1 MNEMNSIQTKLDTA
15 RAELLDQSLRNPLIN
30 YRLSRARG
38 VEIVD
43 ESPPD
48 VYRILVPEG
57 KTMSFLPKLEPEE
70 DDHLQLFEDDE
81 VETDPARHT
90 DSKLQTDYSSAELQR
105 RLRKTHDVAKIAIEE
120 QGVNTLYLA
129 LGMLQWYESESSD
142 ILRCAPLILIPVEID
157 RASVRARFR
166 IRYTGEDIGTNLSL
180 QEKLKSEFDLQLPDL
195 PDAEDLDQSN
205 IRNYYQ
211 TVDEA
216 INGHERWWIDG
227 AAIALGFFSF
237 AKFLMYRDLDAA
249 NWPGNSLS
257 EHSVLQSVLTKGFQE
272 PESTIDSDTSNID
285 EHLNPTEAYHV
296 VDADSSQALAIHD
309 VSQGRNLIIQGPPG
323 TGKSQTITNLIAEAI
338 AKEKRVLF
346 VAEKMAA
353 LEVVKRNLDE
363 VRLGDACLELHSHK
377 MNKKAVVDEL
387 KRILEL
393 GEPRTTALGAEV
405 RSLLSNRDRLNSYC
419 QAVNT
424 PIGESGITPYQ
435 AYGELLIVK
444 RRLSA
449 VTLPALGSHQFHHS
463 VSEFGEGLGHT
474 EELQR
479 HLKRMGVPVNHPF
492 WGSQCKYFPPNR
504 AQVEQVMAKTR
515 EGIIALKDSSEEL
528 AQHLKLRSPDT
539 HETVGSVISAA
550 RRALDAPNLTDTD
563 IQSTE
568 WRRQADRLNSG
579 LHAGEQLSQ
588 LYKEYENLLNRY
600 DGDLIDETWFKTVL
614 EIRQAL
620 ELLTHSSTQLAQHLK
635 LQSPDSLEAVRSM
648 ISAVRYLLYA
658 PKMEHVDVKT
668 TEWLTHIGDLEVG
681 LRAGEQ
687 LYQLHKTYD
696 DVLIPEAWTEDVLE
710 IRRVLVVYG
719 PKWWRFLSG
728 KYRRARNELAGL
740 CAQPL
745 SKSLETQLRIVDVIR
760 KAQREQLHFETI
772 RTLGQRLFGPYWRAE
787 SSNWTQ
793 LHTIT
798 EYLSRLYQLIERNDL
813 PEELIDYLASN
824 PNLEILRRQ
833 VSTIEEY
840 LNRYQI
846 AVQPLEQEIQLP
858 KSLEIQARVVNTI
871 LEVKR
876 IVDAIV
882 GMRLN
887 LEGIQE
893 LGKQLFGI
901 HWQEDASN
909 WSQLQTIAEY
919 LLVLHQALDMTKLP
933 KKLMDYLASNPDFE
947 RLQAIISP
955 LRAQRRSVNWFVEIK
970 RTVDAILEAQQELEK
985 FDAFGKQL
993 FGTHWQGEFSN
1004 WSQLQKIAEYL
1015 SALHESVEKS
1025 ELPEA
1030 LVTYLA
1036 ANPDLETLQ
1045 TLVSTVE
1052 RHQNNHPH
1060 LLQIV
1065 VEKIQLDEIVRFGCS
1080 DGLKACSFTEQAQI
1094 LERWEREL
1102 DRLQDMITYNHL
1114 VEALKNNGLA
1124 EIVRI
1129 ANSWSEASEFLS
1141 DLLKQVWYSARVETV
1156 MQERP
1161 ILASFSGD
1169 AHQYIVERFKE
1180 QDYVS
1185 LEYNK
1190 ARVAYEH
1197 RKHLP
1202 RYEVSSGQL
1211 GLLRREFE
1219 KKRRHLPIRQLID
1232 RAGNAI
1238 QAIKPIFMMSPL
1250 SVATFL
1256 PPSSVD
1262 FDWVV
1267 FDEASQVKPV
1277 DAFGAI
1283 IRGRQ
1288 TVVVGDNRQLPPT
1301 RFFDKHIAA
1310 DDDDEDVEENL
1321 AGDMES
1327 ILGLFSAQNAPE
1339 CMLRWHYR
1347 SRHESLIT
1355 VSNVEFYDNK
1365 LQLFPS
1371 PDAAKE
1377 EVGLVYHY
1385 LPDTAYDR
1393 GGSGRNKEEARTVA
1407 EKVMEHAR
1415 RRPDLT
1421 LGVATFSTAQ
1431 MEAVQDELEILRRED
1446 PSYEQ
1451 TFFSAHPEE
1460 PFFVKNLE
1468 NVQGDERDVI
1478 FIGIG
1483 YGPDANGHLTMN
1495 FGPLNQDGGERRLNV
1510 LITRARRRCEVF
1522 TNLNGD
1528 DIDLSRTN
1536 ARGVAALKRYLK
1548 YAETGKL
1555 DIPKPTNREADSPF
1569 EIEVANALRRLGYQV
1584 EHQIGSAGYFIDLGV
1599 KDSERPGRYLL
1610 GIECDGATYHSA
1622 QSARDR
1628 DRLRQ
1633 QVLEGLG
1640 WRIHRIWST
1649 DWFRNP
1655 DREVGRVAE
1664 AIEAAR
1670 VHIAPVPEVPS
1681 ESNLPDSNEG
1691 EEESEAYSSV
1701 TGHLVPEPQA
1711 DSLTERYALAEL
1723 FISTGGLNLHEV
1735 PSFTMA
1741 NWIQGV
1747 VKVESPVH
1755 LDEVARRIATAVGV
1769 GRVGNRIQDRVKTAA
1784 RQAARSGNIQVKRQ
1798 FLYWTEQREI
1808 AVRDRSELPNASRKI
1823 ELIAPEEVE
1832 VAIKQVVS
1840 DAYGIEREELV
1851 REVCRL
1857 FGFRS
1862 VSGDMRQGV
1871 ERVIEGLIE
1880 NEQLIWQGDSLVI
1893 P

>member
-48 VYRILVPEG
+48 VYRILVQEG
-57 KTMSFLPKLEPEE
+57 KAMSFLPKPEPEE
-70 DDHLQLFEDDE
+70 DDNLQLFEDDE
-81 VETDPARHT
+81 VGTDPARHI

-105 RLRKTHDVAKIAIEE
+105 RLRKTHDIAKIAIEE
-120 QGVNTLYLA
+120 QGVNTLYLV
-129 LGMLQWYESESSD
+129 LGMLQWYESESTD
-142 ILRCAPLILIPVEID
+142 ILRRAPLILIPVEID

-166 IRYTGEDIGTNLSL
+166 LRYTGEDIGTNLSL
-180 QEKLKSEFDLQLPDL
+180 QEKLKSEFELQLPDL
-195 PDAEDLDQSN
+195 PDADDLEQSN
-205 IRNYYQ
+205 IQTYYQ
-211 TVDEA
+211 TVDA
-216 INGHERWWIDG
+216 AVNGHKRWWVDS

-249 NWPGNSLS
+249 NWSGNALS
-257 EHSVLQSVLTKGFQE
+257 EHSVLQSVLTRGFQE
-272 PESTIDSDTSNID
+272 PESTIDPDTPNID
-285 EHLNPTEAYHV
+285 KHLNPTEAHHV
-296 VDADSSQALAIHD
+296 VDADSSQVLAIHD

-363 VRLGDACLELHSHK
+363 VRLGEACLELHSHK
-377 MNKKAVVDEL
+377 TNKKAVVDEL

-393 GEPRTTALGAEV
+393 GEPRTTALEEEV

-424 PIGESGITPYQ
+424 SIGESGITPYQ
-435 AYGELLIVK
+435 AYGKLLIVK
-444 RRLSA
+444 RRLL
-449 VTLPALGSHQFHHS
+449 VVKLPALGSHQFQHS
-463 VSEFGEGLGHT
+463 ASEFGEGLGHT

-479 HLKRMGVPVNHPF
+479 HLKRMGIPVNHPF
-492 WGSQCKYFPPNR
+492 WGSRCQYFPPNR
-504 AQVEQVMAKTR
+504 AQVEQMIAKAR
-515 EGIIALKDSSEEL
+515 QEIIALKDSSEEL

-539 HETVGSVISAA
+539 RGTVGSVIRAA
-550 RRALDAPNLTDTD
+550 CRALDAPNLTDID

-579 LHAGEQLSQ
+579 LHTGEQLSE

-620 ELLTHSSTQLAQHLK
+620 ELLKHSSAQLAQHLK
-635 LQSPDSLEAVRSM
+635 LQSLDSLEAVKSM
-648 ISAVRYLLYA
+648 IRAVRYLLYA
-658 PKMEHVDVKT
+658 PKMEYVDVKT
-668 TEWLTHIGDLEVG
+668 TEWLTHIEDLEVG

-687 LYQLHKTYD
+687 LHQLHKTYD
-696 DVLIPEAWTEDVLE
+696 DVLIPEAWAEDVLE
-710 IRRVLVVYG
+710 IRRALVVYG

-745 SKSLETQLRIVDVIR
+745 SKSLETQLRIVDTIR
-760 KAQREQLHFETI
+760 NAQREQLHFETI

-787 SSNWTQ
+787 SSNWVQ
-793 LHTIT
+793 LRTIT
-798 EYLSRLYQLIERNDL
+798 EYLSRLYQLIERNEL

-824 PNLEILRRQ
+824 PDLEILRRQ
-833 VSTIEEY
+833 ISTIEEGI
-840 LNRYQI
+840 NRYQI

-858 KSLEIQARVVNTI
+858 KSLEIQVRVVNTI

-882 GMRLN
+882 GMRQN
-887 LEGIQE
+887 LERIQE
-893 LGKQLFGI
+893 LGKQLFGT

-919 LLVLHQALDMTKLP
+919 LLVLHQALDMTELP
-933 KKLMDYLASNPDFE
+933 KKLIDYLASNPDFE

-955 LRAQRRSVNWFVEIK
+955 LRAQRRSVNWIVEIK
-970 RTVDAILEAQQELEK
+970 RTVDAIIEAQQELEK
-985 FDAFGKQL
+985 FDEFGKQL

-1015 SALHESVEKS
+1015 SVLHESVEKS

-1030 LVTYLA
+1030 LVVYLA

-1060 LLQIV
+1060 LLQTV

-1080 DGLKACSFTEQAQI
+1080 DRLKACSFTEQVQV

-1114 VEALKNNGLA
+1114 VEALKNNGFT

-1141 DLLKQVWYSARVETV
+1141 DLLKQAWYSAQIETV

-1197 RKHLP
+1197 WKHLP
-1202 RYEVSSGQL
+1202 QYEASSGQL
-1211 GLLRREFE
+1211 GILRREFE
-1219 KKRRHLPIRQLID
+1219 KKRRHLPIRQLMTK
-1232 RAGNAI
+1232 AGNAI

-1256 PPSSVD
+1256 PPNSVD

-1301 RFFDKHIAA
+1301 RFFDKHIVA
-1310 DDDDEDVEENL
+1310 DDGDEDAEENL
-1321 AGDMES
+1321 VGDMES

-1355 VSNVEFYDNK
+1355 VSNIEFYDNK

-1377 EVGLVYHY
+1377 EVGLIYHY

-1393 GGSGRNKEEARTVA
+1393 GGSGRNKEEARAVA

-1415 RRPDLT
+1415 KHPNFT
-1421 LGVATFSTAQ
+1421 LGVSTFSTTQ

-1451 TFFSAHPEE
+1451 TFFTAHPEE

-1468 NVQGDERDVI
+1468 NVQGDERDII
-1478 FIGIG
+1478 FISIG
-1483 YGPDANGHLTMN
+1483 YGLDANGHLTMN

-1522 TNLNGD
+1522 TNLNAD
-1528 DIDLSRTN
+1528 NIDLSRTN

-1555 DIPKPTNREADSPF
+1555 DIPTPTNREADSPF
-1569 EIEVANALRRLGYQV
+1569 ETEVADALRRLDYQV

-1599 KDSERPGRYLL
+1599 KDPERPGRYLL

-1622 QSARDR
+1622 KSARDR

-1655 DREVGRVAE
+1655 GREVGQVAE
-1664 AIEAAR
+1664 AIETAR
-1670 VHIAPVPEVPS
+1670 VHVPPSPEVPPENDIP
-1681 ESNLPDSNEG
+1681 ESNGG
-1691 EEESEAYSSV
+1691 EEESEANSPV
-1701 TGHLVPEPQA
+1701 TGQLVQEPQA
-1711 DSLTERYALAEL
+1711 NSLTERYELAEL
-1723 FISTGGLNLHEV
+1723 FISTDGLHLHEV
-1735 PSFTMA
+1735 ASFKMA
-1741 NWIQGV
+1741 KWIQDV
-1747 VKVESPVH
+1747 VKIESPVH
-1755 LDEVARRIATAVGV
+1755 FDEVARRIATAVGV
-1769 GRVGNRIQDRVKTAA
+1769 SRIGNRIQNAVKTAT
-1784 RQAARSGNIQVKRQ
+1784 RQTVRSDSVETKGQ
-1798 FLYWTEQREI
+1798 FLYWTEQVEV

-1823 ELIAPEEVE
+1823 ELIASEEIE

-1840 DAYGIEREELV
+1840 DSFGIEREELT

-1862 VSGDMRQGV
+1862 VSRDIRRGV
-1871 ERVIEGLIE
+1871 EKVVDGLVKDG
-1880 NEQLIWQGDSLVI
+1880 QLIWQGDSLVL